1 MKFEEFKRLDSKEII
16 KQCRDND
23 IYIGEFYVVWF
34 KEGDTYS
41 EGLYKLNINEIADPA
56 IPQYPFAVGEL
67 DDDVRIKIKIIKEI
81 RENSLAANDGEHYYF
96 ISRLHFKQDAK
107 NPKEFFILDDNPKII
122 KLQEDEILET
132 IFEKQS
138 YLEQITKTLENKASE
153 YQSFKR
159 EAETEI
165 NSYKEDEFAKIDA
178 DIKYFIELYKKQG
191 YTQLKNEKTL
201 RTSIEYSQWDNLS
214 ELNEDILYD
223 IKKIIKDNGFEYNDD
238 IIERFYQGLFM
249 NKLIIFCGEPGTGK
263 TSIVKEFANAIGA
276 EHTYI
281 SVQSNWTDKQD
292 LFGYYNPNDKTF
304 NGTAFYKALKAAQ
317 DAWEGTNGN
326 EECCKG
332 NSLLHIIC
340 LDEMNLSKVEYYFS
354 EILSAME
361 RKENNCMTIN
371 LYENETIEIHDNVIF
386 VGTLNIDET
395 TSMLSPKVL
404 DRSIVIEIDHN
415 QNPGTYM
422 DDCNLLVID
431 DEKRYIPLKYIQDN
445 ILKIEDIDIADDL
458 RRLNIPVSRRFE
470 KAYKVFKYF
479 GPNENT
485 DDYAIASLLLP
496 TVILSK
502 DDERVKVYENL
513 CSGKKISEPKFS
525 KMKAKEYTVN
535 FW

>member
-1 MKFEEFKRLDSKEII
+1 MKFEEFKRLDSTEII
-16 KQCRDND
+16 EKCRANNID
-23 IYIGEFYVVWF
+23 IGEFYVVQF
-34 KEGDTYS
+34 KDGDGYS
-41 EGLYKLNINEIADPA
+41 KELFKLNINEIFTGNAPK
-56 IPQYPFAVGEL
+56 YPF
-67 DDDVRIKIKIIKEI
+67 DDGGYIKIKISKEI
-81 RENSLAANDGEHYYF
+81 RENSLVSKDGEHYF
-96 ISRLHFKQDAK
+96 ISRIHFKQDAE
-107 NPKEFFILDDNPKII
+107 NPDDFFQLDDSPKII
-122 KLQEDEILET
+122 EEKEHEILST

-138 YLEQITKTLENKASE
+138 YLEQITKTLENKESE
-153 YQSFKR
+153 YENFKR

-165 NSYKEDEFAKIDA
+165 NSYKEDEFGKIDV
-178 DIKYFIELYKKQG
+178 DIRHFIELYKKLG

-201 RTSIEYSQWDNLS
+201 RTSIEYSKEDNLS

-249 NKLIIFCGEPGTGK
+249 NKLIIFSGEPGTGK

-317 DAWEGTNGN
+317 DAWEGTKGI
-326 EECCKG
+326 EESCKW
-332 NSLLHIIC
+332 NSPLHIIC

-361 RKENNCMTIN
+361 RKENNCMTIS
-371 LYENETIEIHDNVIF
+371 LYENETIKIHDNVIF

-395 TSMLSPKVL
+395 TSILSPKVL
-404 DRSIVIEIDHN
+404 DRSIVIEIDHK
-415 QNPGTYM
+415 QESSTYK
-422 DDCNLLVID
+422 DDYNLLIID
-431 DEKRYIPLKYIQDN
+431 DEKRYIPLKYIKDN
-445 ILKIEDIDIADDL
+445 IIKIEEIDVVDDL
-458 RRLNIPVSRRFE
+458 KRFNTHDIPVSRRFQ

-479 GPNENT
+479 GSIKT
-485 DDYAIASLLLP
+485 ADDYAIASLLLP

-513 CSGKKISEPKFS
+513 CSGKKISEPKFT